1 MNKKMLLII
10 FLIPILFV
18 GIKVNA
24 EEDISGTFNI
34 VSKLDS
40 NKVIDLSGGSIRDG
54 SNINLYQITTL
65 TISYKTKKIKF
76 IQMKVRKWKY

>member
-40 NKVIDLSGGSIRDG
+40 NKVIDLSGGSIRNG
-54 SNINLYQITTL
+54 
-65 TISYKTKKIKF
+65 
-76 IQMKVRKWKY
+76 